1 MTGAEIFVFIIL
13 VLIFIG
19 IIVLFM
25 RVLKKRNGFTTRR
38 QSYKKIS

>member
-19 IIVLFM
+19 LIVLFM
-25 RVLKKRNGFTTRR
+25 TVVKKRNGFTTRK

>member
-1 MTGAEIFVFIIL
+1 MTGAEIFVSIIL

-25 RVLKKRNGFTTRR
+25 AVLKKRNGFTTRK